1 MPELNPL
8 DPKFQA
14 DPYPT
19 YAELRAE
26 APVFKSDA
34 FGFYAITRYEDVS
47 YVLKSPNLFSSTAIE
62 MNIRGKQSRTIINT
76 DPPLHTNI
84 RNMVNRAFTPR
95 MVAEMEPRI
104 RAITSELLDRV
115 AGRGEMDVV

>member
-8 DPKFQA
+8 DPNFQA

-19 YAELRAE
+19 YAELREE

-34 FGFYAITRYEDVS
+34 FGFYAVSRYADVAH
-47 YVLKSPNLFSSTAIE
+47 VLRSPNRFSSTAIE
-62 MNIRGKQSRTIINT
+62 MNVRGKPSRTIINT
-76 DPPLHTNI
+76 DPPLHTHI

-95 MVAEMEPRI
+95 MVAEME
-104 RAITSELLDRV
+104 
-115 AGRGEMDVV
+115 